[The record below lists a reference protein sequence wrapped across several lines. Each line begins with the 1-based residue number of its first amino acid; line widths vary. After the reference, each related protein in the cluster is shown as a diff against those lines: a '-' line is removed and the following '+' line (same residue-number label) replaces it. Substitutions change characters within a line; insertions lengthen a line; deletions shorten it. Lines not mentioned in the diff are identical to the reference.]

1 MSGAPPPGG
10 LGGATPPAG
19 PVGYYTPP
27 AELASRPAIIF
38 WYRVY
43 AIVSALVY
51 VAMVLAWS
59 SVDAGQSTGR
69 LILQASLY
77 ATPFVL
83 FYGVA
88 ALVPFK
94 PWGWSYGLIAIAF
107 GMISCLAPFSIVL
120 VILWS
125 RPQVK
130 AAFQRL

>member
-10 LGGATPPAG
+10 LGGAAPPAG

-51 VAMVLAWS
+51 VAMMLALS
-59 SVDAGQSTGR
+59 AVETDQSTGR
-69 LILQASLY
+69 LIMQASLY